1 MRQKSIGRLLKGL
14 YAMWYRE
21 VKVFLRER
29 SRLVSAIF
37 MPLFWL
43 FIFGE
48 GVGSIVTVQGNYQL
62 FIFPGFLAM
71 TIIFSSLFNGAY
83 LVWDKKVDFLK
94 EVLVSPLSRTT
105 VFFGKAIG
113 GISDA
118 LLQAIILMV
127 IGLFLR
133 IPFTPLNTIL
143 TLIMLIFL
151 AIGLVSL
158 GLIIGSFMESP
169 EGFGLVASFA
179 VYPMFL
185 LSGAL
190 YPLSNLAPWLQ
201 VLTHINPA
209 TYAVDGLRDIILGA
223 SSMTYWANLGIL
235 IGFDVGLVLVGAW
248 AFNRMKL

>member
-1 MRQKSIGRLLKGL
+1 MRKGTIGKVAKGL

-29 SRLVSAIF
+29 SRLISAIF
-37 MPLFWL
+37 MPLFWM
-43 FIFGE
+43 FIFGQ
-48 GVGSIVTVQGNYQL
+48 GVGSIVKVQGNYQF

-118 LLQAIILMV
+118 LLQAIILMI
-127 IGLFLR
+127 IGFFLR
-133 IPFTPLNTIL
+133 IPFNPASVVL
-143 TLIMLIFL
+143 TLIMLVLL

-190 YPLSNLAPWLQ
+190 YPLNNLPSWLQ

-209 TYAVDGLRDIILGA
+209 TYAVDGLRSIILGT
-223 SSMTYWANLGIL
+223 SSMSYAANLGVL
-235 IGFDVGLVLVGAW
+235 IGFDVLLVLAGTW